1 MRIQRTEEYIR
12 KGIAEGTIFHLSPTD
27 LLKKPAIKRPRP
39 VSDSDLKV
47 DSSFNHTGEEGYHFN
62 KFTVDDDGEK
72 WLKDFQE
79 KLFKYY
85 IKNVQGKQLVTYVG
99 MCVGQIASNVSMLLG
114 PLNDDEME
122 RRCTITSESELRF
135 AIADPIIK
143 MICCCWG
150 YQVTTKFITL
160 TEG

>member
-1 MRIQRTEEYIR
+1 MWFR
-12 KGIAEGTIFHLSPTD
+12 KVINRGS
-27 LLKKPAIKRPRP
+27 K
-39 VSDSDLKV
+39 SDLKV
-47 DSSFNHTGEEGYHFN
+47 DSSFNHRGEEGCHFK
-62 KFTVDDDGEK
+62 KFTVDGDGKK

-114 PLNDDEME
+114 PLNDDEIE
-122 RRCTITSESELRF
+122 LRCTITSESELRF

-150 YQVTTKFITL
+150 YQVTTKFTCI
-160 TEG
+160 